1 MKKVIA
7 ILTAIVLVLAM
18 GTTAFAAEFTPSV
31 VEKDAPTI
39 VEKNEGTTTVLGTIV
54 DKNNAEVEKI
64 EAGKL
69 IITPV
74 SKVDTSTQIPAE
86 SKVNLKKAYEELS
99 KADIKLSDLISELD
113 ADIKESI
120 GKDATVDHLVIRDMF
135 DASLVDAQ
143 GNIRTIDADH
153 RLVVT
158 FNIGVAAN
166 TAVFAMKYNE
176 EGKWESI
183 YAIHNNGD
191 GTVTCEFDH
200 LCPIAFMVADAD
212 SAETGDNSV
221 SLYVWVA
228 IAAAAAAAIVV
239 LFVLKKK
246 AKTVA

>member
-7 ILTAIVLVLAM
+7 ILSAIVLVLAM

-39 VEKNEGTTTVLGTIV
+39 VEKTEGTSTIVATIV
-54 DKNNAEVEKI
+54 DKNNAEVEKV

-74 SKVDTSTQIPAE
+74 SKADTSTEIPTE

-99 KADIKLSDLISELD
+99 KADVKLSDLINELD
-113 ADIKESI
+113 ADVKEAI

-143 GNIRTIDADH
+143 GNLREIDADH
-153 RLVVT
+153 RLVVK
-158 FNIGVAAN
+158 FNIGIAKDVP
-166 TAVFAMKYNE
+166 VFAMKYNK
-176 EGKWESI
+176 EGKWESV

-200 LCPIAFMVADAD
+200 LGPIAFMVADAD
-212 SAETGDNSV
+212 SAETGDTSV
-221 SLYVWVA
+221 SLYVWIA

-246 AKTVA
+246 ANTVA

>member
-7 ILTAIVLVLAM
+7 ILTAIVLVLTM

-31 VEKDAPTI
+31 VEKDAPTL
-39 VEKNEGTTTVLGTIV
+39 VEKTEGTTTYVGTIV

-64 EAGKL
+64 EDDKL
-69 IITPV
+69 IITPI
-74 SKVDTSTQIPAE
+74 SEVDTSTEIPAE
-86 SKVNLKKAYEELS
+86 SKANLKKAYEELS
-99 KADIKLSDLISELD
+99 KADVRLSDLIGELD
-113 ADIKESI
+113 ADVKEAI
-120 GKDATVDHLVIRDMF
+120 GKDATVDHLVIRDLF
-135 DASLVDAQ
+135 DASLLDAQ
-143 GNIRTIDADH
+143 GNLRTIDTDH

-158 FNIGVAAN
+158 FDIGIAKDAP
-166 TAVFAMKYNE
+166 VFAMKYNE

-183 YAIHNNGD
+183 YAIHNNDD

-221 SLYVWVA
+221 SLYVWIAV
-228 IAAAAAAAIVV
+228 AAAAAAAIVV

-246 AKTVA
+246 ANTVA